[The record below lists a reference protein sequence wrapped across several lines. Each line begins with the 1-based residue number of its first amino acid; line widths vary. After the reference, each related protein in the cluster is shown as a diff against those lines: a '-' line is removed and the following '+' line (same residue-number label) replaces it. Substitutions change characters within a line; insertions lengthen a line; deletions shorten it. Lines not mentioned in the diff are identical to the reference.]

1 MFVYLFI
8 MSSRSFTLFINP
20 NLSVRQ
26 MNQYLKTELIRGGEM
41 NQLLIPFRQ
50 TRGRQIRVVVYNL
63 NVFIVDSD
71 IRHHVLQTT
80 ISAFQ
85 NHRLSAIPNIGTN
98 VVPNTAVPELNGTTR
113 CPSRQKTGKSCS
125 ICLEDIYS
133 NDLQCLPC
141 AHLFH
146 KTCIRRWIMQTPE
159 CPECRFV
166 LT

>member
-1 MFVYLFI
+1 
-8 MSSRSFTLFINP
+8 MSSHTFTLFVNP
-20 NLSVRQ
+20 NLSVNKL
-26 MNQYLKTELIRGGEM
+26 NQYLKTELIRGGEIGR
-41 NQLLIPFRQ
+41 LLIPFQ
-50 TRGRQIRVVVYNL
+50 QPRGRKIRVVVDNL

-71 IRHHVLQTT
+71 IRHHVLHTT

-85 NHRLSAIPNIGTN
+85 NHRLSAVPA
-98 VVPNTAVPELNGTTR
+98 VPNVSVPDLNRFGSSNRKTE
-113 CPSRQKTGKSCS
+113 SSNQKTGKSCS

-133 NDLQCLPC
+133 DDLQCLPC
-141 AHLFH
+141 AHIFH